1 MRSDLKRLIGVEVLA
16 LVVVFACVFGLQV
29 LGDTSMVQPV
39 VEEVPAWLKIV
50 MDFITGIPYV
60 GPVVLTALKWMG
72 VVAAVMT
79 GAATLIGSVAK
90 ALSALGTAMGFVKFS
105 ESVDAALAKVWPYIA
120 WLSMYNVQKPKP

>member
-1 MRSDLKRLIGVEVLA
+1 MRTELKKLIGVEILA

-29 LGDTSMVQPV
+29 MGDTSVVPA

-60 GPVVLTALKWMG
+60 GPIVLTALKWLG
-72 VVAAVMT
+72 VIASILT
-79 GAATLIGSVAK
+79 GLATLIGGVAK
-90 ALSALGTAMGFVKFS
+90 ALSALGTALGFVRFA
-105 ESVDAALAKVWPYIA
+105 ESVDATLAKVWPYIA